1 MRVVALAMFYG
12 PTVAFVVAGVAAG
25 RRHRPSPWR
34 TAAILAAT
42 STAAWLLYAGL
53 YQHETPCDG
62 FPDRC
67 PTVYGTRAPLPD
79 EHSAGLLLLLLAFLV
94 PAAVVGWR
102 RLAPAL
108 TAGAALTV
116 GPVALAMWTAPRGDN
131 DGLWALVF
139 WMLPGLGGLATAVSG
154 GARQVRAT
162 DEPAPVPA
170 VAVPSSRPPSAAP
183 HGMRARF
190 TAFGIDLVIVGLVLL
205 GPLIFLSDAGYEEV
219 ASVVGFVASTAYLAV
234 FVARRGATPGQRRL
248 RLQVLDA
255 TTWRRLPLGRAVLRS
270 GLIVVEVV
278 LTFALV
284 GLPLVAEII
293 SLTSSGRS
301 IVDHLTRTIVVP
313 LPTRPA
319 VPVLPMPS
327 PSVDLQSDGS
337 RAGPI

>member
-1 MRVVALAMFYG
+1 
-12 PTVAFVVAGVAAG
+12 
-25 RRHRPSPWR
+25 
-34 TAAILAAT
+34 
-42 STAAWLLYAGL
+42 
-53 YQHETPCDG
+53 
-62 FPDRC
+62 
-67 PTVYGTRAPLPD
+67 
-79 EHSAGLLLLLLAFLV
+79 
-94 PAAVVGWR
+94 
-102 RLAPAL
+102 
-108 TAGAALTV
+108 
-116 GPVALAMWTAPRGDN
+116 
-131 DGLWALVF
+131 
-139 WMLPGLGGLATAVSG
+139 
-154 GARQVRAT
+154 
-162 DEPAPVPA
+162 
-170 VAVPSSRPPSAAP
+170 
-183 HGMRARF
+183 MRARF
-190 TAFGIDLVIVGLVLL
+190 TAFGIDLVIVGLVLI